1 MLEYVLLVALV
12 AAASTGALVYLGRG
26 SASPSHLVQQ
36 AAVELGG
43 RGGSAVSTGSEWCS
57 SAATGCSDQLS
68 AGNNQ
73 TIDFWASGG
82 LSPYSYSLSNA
93 PSFVSLRD
101 LDAAGGKGEAV
112 VEPSCSDVGTYN
124 HISIVVQDSS
134 TPPSKGTLTF
144 SLTVATGSC

>member
-12 AAASTGALVYLGRG
+12 AAASIGALVYLGRG
-26 SASPSHLVQQ
+26 SASPSHLVHQ
-36 AAVELGG
+36 AAVELGS
-43 RGGSAVSTGSEWCS
+43 GGGPAVSPGSEWCS
-57 SAATGCSDQLS
+57 SAATGCSDHVS

-101 LDAAGGKGEAV
+101 LDAAGGKGEAAV
-112 VEPSCSDVGTYN
+112 GPSCPDVGT
-124 HISIVVQDSS
+124 HHRHRLVLVLQ
-134 TPPSKGTLTF
+134 
-144 SLTVATGSC
+144 GSQLRAIT